1 MKYDFSGN
9 FKMLDGTDMLASDD
23 SKPLNMGKWL
33 ANQLVSVTKGEAIR
47 HYDMALKL
55 YKTGKLDLERAD
67 QMILKAFV
75 NGEFLESV
83 SILIKAQLIEVLE
96 KSSV

>member
-33 ANQLVSVTKGEAIR
+33 ANQLVGASKGEAIR

-55 YKTGKLDLERAD
+55 YRTGKIDLERAD
-67 QMILKAFV
+67 QMILKSFI
-75 NGEFLESV
+75 NGDSLAGV

-96 KSSV
+96 KST